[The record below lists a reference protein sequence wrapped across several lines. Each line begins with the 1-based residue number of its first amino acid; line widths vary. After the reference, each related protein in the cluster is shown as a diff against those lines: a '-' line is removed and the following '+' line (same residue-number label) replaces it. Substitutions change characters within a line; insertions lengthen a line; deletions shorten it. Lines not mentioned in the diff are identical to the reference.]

1 MAMSRGNP
9 KGVAIAILAKAPLP
23 GLAKTRLAPVLG
35 ADGAANLQA
44 RFIAHTVTTAQS
56 AAVGPVTLW
65 MAPDHNVFRAAPLGV
80 ALAAKSDVSDFA
92 HLKSAEV
99 GQARLRVQPD
109 GDLGARMMAAVAAA
123 SGPAIVIGTDC
134 PALTPEHLRA
144 AARALVDGIDVV
156 IIPVD
161 DGGYGLIGM
170 RRAEPALFQSMAW
183 STSSVMAETRR
194 RLSRLG
200 LSWREPARLWDV
212 DEPADLD
219 RLAGA
224 GLASL
229 MGNPS
234 A

>member
-1 MAMSRGNP
+1 MSPVNSDP
-9 KGVAIAILAKAPLP
+9 VAIAILAKAPLP

-44 RFIAHTVTTAQS
+44 RFIAHTVATAQS
-56 AAVGPVTLW
+56 AALGPVTLW
-65 MAPDHNVFRAAPLGV
+65 VAPDPHHPVFQAIAAPPGV
-80 ALAAKSDVSDFA
+80 ALAA
-92 HLKSAEV
+92 
-99 GQARLRVQPD
+99 QPE
-109 GDLGARMMAAVAAA
+109 GDLGARMMAAVEAAR
-123 SGPAIVIGTDC
+123 GPVIVVGTDC

-144 AARALVDGIDVV
+144 AARSLVDGIDVV

-170 RRAEPALFQSMAW
+170 QRPQPALFEGMIW

-212 DEPADLD
+212 DRPADLD

-224 GLASL
+224 GLAGL
-229 MGNPS
+229 MG
-234 A
+234 

>member
-1 MAMSRGNP
+1 MSLGNP
-9 KGVAIAILAKAPLP
+9 EGVAIAILAKAPLP

-44 RFIAHTVTTAQS
+44 RFIAHAVTTAQS
-56 AAVGPVTLW
+56 AALGPVTLW
-65 MAPDHNVFRAAPLGV
+65 AAPDPHHPVFEAAAPGV
-80 ALAAKSDVSDFA
+80 ALAA
-92 HLKSAEV
+92 
-99 GQARLRVQPD
+99 QPE
-109 GDLGARMMAAVAAA
+109 GDLGARMMAAVEAAR
-123 SGPAIVIGTDC
+123 GPAIVVGTDC

-170 RRAEPALFQSMAW
+170 QRPQPALFEGMTW
-183 STSSVMAETRR
+183 STSSVMAQTRR

-212 DEPADLD
+212 DRPADLD

-224 GLASL
+224 GLAGL
-229 MGNPS
+229 MGWGT
-234 A
+234 

>member
-1 MAMSRGNP
+1 MSLGNP

-23 GLAKTRLAPVLG
+23 GLAKTRLAAVLG

-65 MAPDHNVFRAAPLGV
+65 VAPDHHHPVFRAIVAIPGV
-80 ALAAKSDVSDFA
+80 ALAA
-92 HLKSAEV
+92 
-99 GQARLRVQPD
+99 QPE
-109 GDLGARMMAAVAAA
+109 GDLGARMMAAIAAA
-123 SGPAIVIGTDC
+123 GGPAVVIGTDC

-144 AARALVDGIDVV
+144 AARALADGIDVV

-170 RRAEPALFQSMAW
+170 QRAEPALFENMAW
-183 STSSVMAETRR
+183 STASVMAETRR
-194 RLSRLG
+194 RLTRLG

-212 DEPADLD
+212 DVPADLD

-229 MGNPS
+229 MG
-234 A
+234 

>member
-1 MAMSRGNP
+1 MSLGNP
-9 KGVAIAILAKAPLP
+9 NGVAIAILAKAPLP

-56 AAVGPVTLW
+56 AALGPVTLW
-65 MAPDHNVFRAAPLGV
+65 VAPDPHHPAFQAIAAPPGV
-80 ALAAKSDVSDFA
+80 ALAA
-92 HLKSAEV
+92 
-99 GQARLRVQPD
+99 QPE
-109 GDLGARMMAAVAAA
+109 GDLGARMMAAVEAAR
-123 SGPAIVIGTDC
+123 GPAIVVGTDC

-144 AARALVDGIDVV
+144 AAQALVDGIDVV
-156 IIPVD
+156 VIPVD

-170 RRAEPALFQSMAW
+170 RRGEPVLFEDMAW

-212 DEPADLD
+212 DVPADLG
-219 RLAGA
+219 RLESA
-224 GLASL
+224 GLAIL
-229 MGNPS
+229 MR
-234 A
+234 